1 MRTWVLDTNIVVS
14 AFLTGGGTC
23 DRLLTEAFG
32 HRFSLAYDA
41 RILREYLG
49 VLSRPR
55 WRFPQG
61 QIGHLENFLR
71 AYGVLVEAP
80 SRNLT
85 LADPDDVPF
94 AEVALATPDRVI
106 VTGNRRHFAPAEK
119 LGLKIVSPTAALEL
133 LAASSKR

>member
-1 MRTWVLDTNIVVS
+1 MLDTNVVVS

-23 DRLLTEAFG
+23 DKLLTEAYG
-32 HRFSLAYDA
+32 HRFSLAYDT
-41 RILREYLG
+41 RIFREYIG
-49 VLSRPR
+49 VLSRPY
-55 WRFPQG
+55 WRFPEG

-80 SRNLT
+80 SLDFALT
-85 LADPDDVPF
+85 DPDDIPF

-119 LGLKIVSPTAALEL
+119 LGVKVLSPAVAVEL
-133 LAASSKR
+133 LARASRR